1 MGGEESVYR
10 GFGGETRGKETTWK
24 AQMRGKYSDGSS
36 GSGM

>member
-1 MGGEESVYR
+1 MGERRGVYR

-24 AQMRGKYSDGSS
+24 TQMGGKYSDGSS